1 MSTYALKT
9 ILDTISA
16 SNSSQNKQKR
26 IQKRTLYN
34 LAPLGGIS
42 SALIVLFFF
51 SLPFIEFALI
61 FNPFVFKALGIA
73 QSIIFFIVF
82 LSIVMI
88 IVFLVSWMNN
98 KAVLKR
104 ISPSWS
110 HYFPNVDLK
119 MLLSSGTNPYSDF
132 FREYSKISEGLSEEE
147 LHAALQKTFVKMEE
161 ENKELIEAMQNDR
174 SKRV

>member
-1 MSTYALKT
+1 MPAYPLKT
-9 ILDTISA
+9 ILDSIST
-16 SNSSQNKQKR
+16 SKTSQTRQKR

-34 LAPLGGIS
+34 PAPLGGIS

-88 IVFLVSWMNN
+88 IIFLVSWMNN
-98 KAVLKR
+98 KAVLKK

-110 HYFPNVDLK
+110 HYFPQVELK

-132 FREYSKISEGLSEEE
+132 FSEYSKISEGLSDDE
-147 LHAALQKTFVKMEE
+147 LHTALQKAFGKMQE

-174 SKRV
+174 SKRA

>member
-1 MSTYALKT
+1 MSTYALRS
-9 ILDTISA
+9 ILDSISSRA
-16 SNSSQNKQKR
+16 KKR

-42 SALIVLFFF
+42 SALIVLFFL

-61 FNPFVFKALGIA
+61 FNPYVFKALGIA

-88 IVFLVSWMNN
+88 IIFLLSWINN

-104 ISPSWS
+104 VSPSWKY
-110 HYFPNVDLK
+110 YFPNIDLK
-119 MLLSSGTNPYSDF
+119 VLLSSGTNPYSDF
-132 FREYSKISEGLSEEE
+132 FREYSAIPEDSSDEE
-147 LHAALQKTFVKMEE
+147 LHAALKEAFGRMEE
-161 ENKELIEAMQNDR
+161 ENKELIEAMQKDR
-174 SKRV
+174 SKKV